1 MDRLVVHDDGSEEI
15 IPMTPEEIA
24 EFEASRPPTPERKR
38 PKPPLEFK
46 ELFTL
51 DERKAMRSAAREN
64 EDLEDFLDLLNA
76 AGEVHIDD
84 PRVVAGLDAFVGA
97 GILTAQRRGEIADSF

>member
-1 MDRLVVHDDGSEEI
+1 VEQLIDGPDGPQVVT
-15 IPMTPEEIA
+15 MTSAEIA
-24 EFEASRPPTPERKR
+24 ELEAARGDTSGLKR

-51 DERKAMRSAAREN
+51 PERKAMRAAAREN

-84 PRVVAGLDAFVGA
+84 PRVVAGLNAFVSA
-97 GILTAQRRGEIADSF
+97 GILTAARRGEIADSF

>member
-1 MDRLVVHDDGSEEI
+1 
-15 IPMTPEEIA
+15 MTEAEIA
-24 EFEASRPPTPERKR
+24 EIEAARGDISDRKR
-38 PKPPLEFK
+38 PKAPLEFK

-51 DERKAMRSAAREN
+51 PERKAMRAAAREN
-64 EDLEDFLDLLNA
+64 ADLEDFLDLLNA

-97 GILTAQRRGEIADSF
+97 GILTAERRGEIADSF